1 MISPVADTQIPYKN
15 QLGVR
20 LLVMISVPIVV
31 QLVLI
36 AGIFYLRNAAEE
48 QAIHSGIAR
57 EASLAVCLISGKALT
72 VLKMARTSIKKGLVI
87 DYQAQTELEQI
98 KVWAD
103 WMRSLPHAEKLGT
116 IAMRVNDISNRLSH
130 TIKSACI
137 ANREALAL
145 KQDRKYTYV
154 NIDPMVTKMEIEL
167 LRNLED
173 LQNEQVTF
181 SNNHSGSASITQ
193 SWLFIGAATGIVI
206 NLGALTLLG
215 LYFSKDIVARLAQV
229 QENVKSIQRGSKL
242 LTKVKGKDEIAL
254 LDNSFH
260 EMANVLNLVEEKEK
274 TLFEHAYN
282 VLCSIDSNRRFVEI
296 NQASFKVIGYGPA
309 ELIGRPVEDI
319 VTQDE
324 QKSFVKN
331 FERLMDSN
339 SQASIESTIKRKDG
353 TLVDTLWTTSASPD
367 SDKIFCVVHDI
378 SERKSA
384 QRLRKE
390 MVKMVTNDLR
400 SPLTSLGSVYSM
412 LQENRLGTLNAQGIK
427 LLTAA
432 QANSGR
438 MLRLINDL
446 LDIEKLEAGM
456 LQLEKSPTNIAAIF
470 DQSLDSVLPLAN
482 KKQIKLFNN
491 AAGSPLTANL
501 DAHRIVQVLVN
512 LLSNAIK
519 FSPPG
524 GNISVGLRTA
534 EHQIEIQVA
543 DQGRGI
549 PQEMLNDVFN
559 RFQQVQ
565 KGDATEKGGSGLGL
579 AICKSLV
586 ELHNGTISVHSEVGK
601 GSVFVIVLPR

>member
-1 MISPVADTQIPYKN
+1 VIATGVDREIPYKN

-20 LLVMISVPIVV
+20 LLVLISIPVVV
-31 QLVLI
+31 QLMLI
-36 AGIFYLRNAAEE
+36 AGIFYLRNAAED
-48 QAIHSGIAR
+48 QAIHCGIAR
-57 EASLAVCLISGKALT
+57 EASEAVCLVTGKALT
-72 VLKMARTSIKKGLVI
+72 ILKMARSSMKQGLII
-87 DYQAQTELEQI
+87 DYQAQTELSKI
-98 KVWAD
+98 NVWTE
-103 WMRSLPHAEKLGT
+103 WMKSLPNAGKMGT
-116 IAMRVNDISNRLSH
+116 SAIQVRDISNHLVA
-130 TIKSACI
+130 IVKSACV
-137 ANREALAL
+137 ANREALAQKRDL
-145 KQDRKYTYV
+145 KYTPLS
-154 NIDPMVTKMEIEL
+154 IEPKVTKLEDDL
-167 LRNLED
+167 VQNLED
-173 LQNEQVTF
+173 LKNEQMAF
-181 SNNHSGSASITQ
+181 SNSTFESGSMAQ
-193 SWLFIGAATGIVI
+193 YWLFMGAAAGIVI
-206 NLGALTLLG
+206 NLGTLSALG

-229 QENVKSIQRGSKL
+229 QQNVKKIQLGSEL
-242 LTKVKGKDEIAL
+242 LNRVKGKDEIAL

-260 EMANVLNLVEEKEK
+260 EMAGVLTQVEEKEK

-282 VLCSIDSNRRFVEI
+282 VLCSVDSNRRFVEI
-296 NQASFKVIGYGPA
+296 NQASLKVIGYRPE
-309 ELIGRPVEDI
+309 ELIGRAVEMI

-324 QKSFVKN
+324 QLSFVKN
-331 FERLMDSN
+331 FEKLMDSN

-353 TLVDTLWTTSASPD
+353 TLVDTLWTTSSSPD
-367 SDKIFCVVHDI
+367 TDKIFCVVHDI

-400 SPLTSLGSVYSM
+400 SPLTSLGSVYTM
-412 LQENRLGTLNAQGIK
+412 LQENRLGSLNAQGIK

-456 LQLEKSPTNIAAIF
+456 LQLEKSPTVISAIF

-482 KKQIKLFNN
+482 KKQIRLFNN
-491 AAGSPLTANL
+491 ASGSPVTANI

-519 FSPPG
+519 FSPQG
-524 GNISVGLRTA
+524 GNISVNLRTA
-534 EHQIEIQVA
+534 EDRIEIQVA

-549 PQEMLNDVFN
+549 PQDMLNEVFN

-579 AICKSLV
+579 AICKSLI
-586 ELHNGTISVHSEVGK
+586 ELHNGTISVNSVVGK